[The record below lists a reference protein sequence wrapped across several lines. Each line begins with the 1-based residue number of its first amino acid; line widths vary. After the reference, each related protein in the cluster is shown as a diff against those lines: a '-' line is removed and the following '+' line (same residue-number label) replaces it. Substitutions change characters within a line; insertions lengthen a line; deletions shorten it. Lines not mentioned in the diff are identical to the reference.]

1 MQESNHLEP
10 RVRHLEGIITG
21 DGEKMG
27 VGPLVLKH
35 EREINGSDGLHSR
48 VRKLEDQAL
57 RISVA
62 VGIAVAIV
70 QLIFKF
76 WK

>member
-1 MQESNHLEP
+1 MQETNHLEP

-35 EREINGSDGLHSR
+35 EKEINGHDGLNSR
-48 VRKLEDQAL
+48 VRKLEDQSL
-57 RISVA
+57 KISVS
-62 VGIAVAIV
+62 VGVAVAIV
-70 QLIFKF
+70 QLLFKF

>member
-1 MQESNHLEP
+1 MHEAQHLEP
-10 RVRHLEGIITG
+10 RVKHLESIITG

-35 EREINGSDGLHSR
+35 EKEINGRDGLASR

-57 RISVA
+57 KISVA
-62 VGIAVAIV
+62 VGIAVFLV
-70 QLIFKF
+70 QLLFKF

>member
-1 MQESNHLEP
+1 MHETNLEP
-10 RVRHLEGIITG
+10 RVKHLEGIITG

-27 VGPLVLKH
+27 MGPLVLKH
-35 EREINGSDGLHSR
+35 EREINGQDGLSQR

-62 VGIAVAIV
+62 VGIAVFLV
-70 QLIFKF
+70 QLLFKF